1 MRFVLIGLVFAA
13 VVFAIS
19 GGHLFLLP
27 LFFVLPLGGG
37 LFHRR
42 RSDTRTRW

>member
-1 MRFVLIGLVFAA
+1 MRFVVFGLIFAALVFLA
-13 VVFAIS
+13 S

-37 LFHRR
+37 LFHRSR
-42 RSDTRTRW
+42 RSTHW